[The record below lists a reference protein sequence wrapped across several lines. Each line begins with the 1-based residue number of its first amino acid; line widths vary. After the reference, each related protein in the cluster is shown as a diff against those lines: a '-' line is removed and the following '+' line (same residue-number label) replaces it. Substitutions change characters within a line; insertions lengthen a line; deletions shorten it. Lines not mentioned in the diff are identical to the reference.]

1 MAITFASRR
10 PEYEALWA
18 SASVR
23 PENASEVKATARRI
37 ISNRPRYDG
46 VSRETG
52 VPWYVIGLIHAMECG
67 FSFEKHLH
75 NGDPLR
81 RRTVQVPKGRPTTH
95 DGPFT
100 WEESAIDALRY
111 DKLDKVRD
119 WSIPRIAFCLE
130 TFNGFGY
137 VAKGVHSPYLWS
149 FTTAYERGKFIADG
163 KWSSVAVSKQCGAM
177 AVLKALIELE
187 PTQVDLNDDAK
198 ADRNWVKAAPPAAPS
213 APVVAVQSTTNRSI
227 VGAGLGSLALF
238 FKDAVEW
245 VSGLVGSGVE
255 VLESSVR
262 DVEGG
267 LDPIISLGKL
277 LQVNMTG
284 IIATVTVGLLGV
296 ALVRHTMDKRKLVVM
311 KQVLPEDEGGK

>member
-23 PENASEVKATARRI
+23 PENASEVRAAARRI
-37 ISNRPRYDG
+37 IANRPRYDG

-52 VPWYVIGLIHAMECG
+52 VPWYVIGILHSMECG

-100 WEESAIDALRY
+100 WEESAVDALRY
-111 DKLDKVRD
+111 DGLDKIRD

-130 TFNGFGY
+130 SFNGFGY
-137 VAKGVHSPYLWS
+137 VRYGVHSPYLWS

-163 KWSSVAVSKQCGAM
+163 KWSSVAVSKQCGGM

-187 PTQVDLNDDAK
+187 PTQVDLADDAK
-198 ADRNWVKAAPPAAPS
+198 ADRAWVKAAPPPVPS
-213 APVVAVQSTTNRSI
+213 APAVAAKSTTNRSI
-227 VGAGLGSLALF
+227 TGGILGTLALF
-238 FKDAVEW
+238 FKDAIEW
-245 VSGLVGSGVE
+245 ISGVIGSGVE
-255 VLESSVR
+255 VLESSVT

-267 LDPIISLGKL
+267 LAPIVSLGKL
-277 LQVNMTG
+277 LQVNLSG
-284 IIATVTVGLLGV
+284 IIVTVTVGLLGI
-296 ALVRHTMDKRKLVVM
+296 ALVRHTLDKRKLVAM
-311 KQVLPEDEGGK
+311 KQVLPDDEGGH